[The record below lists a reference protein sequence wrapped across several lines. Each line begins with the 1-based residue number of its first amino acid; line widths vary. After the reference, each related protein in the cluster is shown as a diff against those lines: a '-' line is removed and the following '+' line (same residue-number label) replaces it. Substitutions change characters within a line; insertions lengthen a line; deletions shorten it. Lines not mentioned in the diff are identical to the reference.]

1 MDDHAQD
8 RARHRADTLQAVADE
23 KVRQAQLQL
32 AARMRILAA
41 AAMDVA
47 LELELA
53 GPHDRITSH
62 VPAKYDATRDAI
74 AHLQAVREGA
84 TKLRQEASRIVQQR
98 SA

>member
-1 MDDHAQD
+1 MDDHAQ
-8 RARHRADTLQAVADE
+8 HRADTLQAVADE

-62 VPAKYDATRDAI
+62 VPAKYDATRNAI

-84 TKLRQEASRIVQQR
+84 TKLREEASRIAQRR

>member
-1 MDDHAQD
+1 MDDH
-8 RARHRADTLQAVADE
+8 ARHRADTLQQVADE

-32 AARMRILAA
+32 AARCRILAA
-41 AAMDVA
+41 ASMDVA

-62 VPAKYDATRDAI
+62 MDAKYAAVRDAI
-74 AHLQAVREGA
+74 THLQAVREGA
-84 TKLRQEASRIVQQR
+84 TKLRREASRLVQQR